1 MVLSGISVAHIKI
14 FIILIKL
21 IFQNNIFNKICGIFL
36 IFFGNMATFAVEV
49 WSWKLCQI
57 KDPLVFGAAI
67 RGSVNQNIVL
77 CCIEL
82 NHRTADCSIKG
93 QWVVQNLPKN
103 IFALKWFI
111 PICIYCYYW
120 STNRNSFSYK
130 RLCLLI
136 WDC

>member
-1 MVLSGISVAHIKI
+1 MCQDKQKYYFSATHIKI

-36 IFFGNMATFAVEV
+36 TLFGDVATFAVEV

-77 CCIEL
+77 RRVIK
-82 NHRTADCSIKG
+82 TARRR
-93 QWVVQNLPKN
+93 
-103 IFALKWFI
+103 A
-111 PICIYCYYW
+111 
-120 STNRNSFSYK
+120 R
-130 RLCLLI
+130 
-136 WDC
+136 

>member
-1 MVLSGISVAHIKI
+1 MYYTHIKI

-36 IFFGNMATFAVEV
+36 IFFGDMATFAVEV

-77 CCIEL
+77 RRVIK
-82 NHRTADCSIKG
+82 TARRR
-93 QWVVQNLPKN
+93 
-103 IFALKWFI
+103 A
-111 PICIYCYYW
+111 
-120 STNRNSFSYK
+120 R
-130 RLCLLI
+130 
-136 WDC
+136 